1 MVRGVFIVTKI
12 GVYVCHCGLNI
23 AGVVDVERVAEYAKN
38 LPDVA
43 ISRHCTYMCSEPG
56 QSMVQ
61 DDIKTLGIDRIV
73 IAACSPKMHEDTFRR
88 AVSETGLNPYLT
100 EIVNLREHVSWVHTH
115 EPEKATEKAEEL
127 VRMGVARVRLLE
139 PLKKRR
145 VKVEKSVLIVGGGI
159 AGIQSS
165 LDLANAG
172 FKVYLVEKSPSI
184 GGRMS
189 QLDKTFPT
197 LDCSACILTPK
208 MVDVAKH
215 RNIMLLTNAEVME
228 VKGFV
233 GNYEVSILKKP
244 RYVDAK
250 KCVGC
255 ELCTRV
261 CPIKVPDEFNENLS
275 EKRAISI
282 HSPYAVPKIAM
293 INPNYCLRLKY
304 NKGVCAKCQNACE
317 AMAINF
323 EQKPEVNQVKVGA
336 IILAVGSEVFNASK
350 MAELGYGRFKN
361 VISNIE
367 FERISDASGPTG
379 GKIVTPKD
387 HKMLKTIVFVQ
398 CVGSRDKRFHEY
410 CCRVGCMVT
419 LKQAILAREKI
430 EGNVRIYVC
439 YVDLRAFG
447 KGYDEFYRRARDM
460 DIDFIAGIPSE
471 IHGSPDGSLYFDV
484 YDKGTNKLLQITAD
498 LVVLGTGLV
507 PNRDMGHLSALVHA
521 SRSADGFFLEAHPKL
536 KPLESAMGGVFLAG
550 ACQSPKDI
558 PDTVAQASGAAAKVI
573 DLLSNGEIELEPL
586 KAVVNKDLCSGCN
599 ICGSICP
606 FTAIKIHL
614 EKAEGG
620 VKTRAEVIE
629 AMCQGCG
636 LCCPACPSG
645 AIKMPQFTTS
655 QVLSQVEAA
664 LAEPMVKGGK

>member
-1 MVRGVFIVTKI
+1 
-12 GVYVCHCGLNI
+12 
-23 AGVVDVERVAEYAKN
+23 
-38 LPDVA
+38 
-43 ISRHCTYMCSEPG
+43 
-56 QSMVQ
+56 
-61 DDIKTLGIDRIV
+61 
-73 IAACSPKMHEDTFRR
+73 
-88 AVSETGLNPYLT
+88 
-100 EIVNLREHVSWVHTH
+100 
-115 EPEKATEKAEEL
+115 
-127 VRMGVARVRLLE
+127 
-139 PLKKRR
+139 
-145 VKVEKSVLIVGGGI
+145 
-159 AGIQSS
+159 
-165 LDLANAG
+165 
-172 FKVYLVEKSPSI
+172 
-184 GGRMS
+184 
-189 QLDKTFPT
+189 
-197 LDCSACILTPK
+197 
-208 MVDVAKH
+208 MVDAAKH

-233 GNYEVSILKKP
+233 GNYEVSIFKKP

-261 CPIKVPDEFNENLS
+261 CPVKVPDEFNENLS

-282 HSPYAVPKIAM
+282 HSAHAVPKIAM

-430 EGNVRIYVC
+430 EENVRIYVC
-439 YVDLRAFG
+439 YIDLRAFG
-447 KGYDEFYRRARDM
+447 KGYEEFYRRARDM

-536 KPLESAMGGVFLAG
+536 KPLESAMSGVFLAG
-550 ACQSPKDI
+550 ACQGPKDI

-586 KAVVNKDLCSGCN
+586 KAVVNKELCSGCN

-606 FTAIKIHL
+606 FAAIEIHL
-614 EKAEGG
+614 EKAEEGA
-620 VKTRAEVIE
+620 KYRAEVIE

-664 LAEPMVKGGK
+664 LAEPLVKGGK